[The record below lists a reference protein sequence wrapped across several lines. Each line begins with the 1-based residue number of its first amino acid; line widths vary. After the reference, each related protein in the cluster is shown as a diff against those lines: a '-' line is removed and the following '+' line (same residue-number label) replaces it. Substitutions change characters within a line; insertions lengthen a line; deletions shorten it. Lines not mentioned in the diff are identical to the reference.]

1 MPLDTK
7 AFLMVVLIGGLGV
20 AALFLFALIPYL
32 GFLFLLQGLIAY
44 LGIGVAYGNLAQ
56 QHGYRLE
63 MQSTAIYGGLAAFLT
78 SVFPALLVLLFDSA
92 PRHSA
97 IAFLM
102 DNPIM
107 VYSLGAAALILGAI
121 GGAIYV
127 RLMPQG

>member
-1 MPLDTK
+1 MMPLDTK

-20 AALFLFALIPYL
+20 AVLFLFAMIPYA

-63 MQSTAIYGGLAAFLT
+63 MQSTAIYGGLAACLT
-78 SVFPALLVLLFDSA
+78 SVFPALLVLLLDSA

-102 DNPIM
+102 ANPITELDLN
-107 VYSLGAAALILGAI
+107 VSALLLGAI
-121 GGAIYV
+121 GGALYV
-127 RLMPQG
+127 RLMPH